1 MSLVTTDWLEKNL
14 FKEDIKILDCSWHM
28 PNTKRIGKDEFL
40 IPSSEVSFSNKFADG
55 IV

>member
-14 FKEDIKILDCSWHM
+14 FKDDIKILDCSWHM

-40 IPSSEVSFSNKFADG
+40 KEHIRKISSHYSVRKF
-55 IV
+55 I